1 MKKRLPKMKTN
12 KEAEEL
18 LAEDLSDY
26 IDKENFVATTFE
38 FAPKDKSINL
48 RLSEDLLKAIKS
60 ISKHRGMSYQ
70 KYIREALEKS
80 LKRDAA

>member
-1 MKKRLPKMKTN
+1 MKKRLPKIKTN
-12 KEAEEL
+12 KEAEDL
-18 LAEDLSDY
+18 LGEDLSDY
-26 IDKENFVATTFE
+26 ISKENFVPTTFE

-48 RLSEDLLKAIKS
+48 RLSEDLLKAIKL

-80 LKRDAA
+80 LRREVQ

>member
-1 MKKRLPKMKTN
+1 MTKRLPKMKTD

-18 LAEDLSDY
+18 ISEDISDY
-26 IDKENFVATTFE
+26 ISKDNFVPTTFE

-48 RLSEDLLKAIKS
+48 RLSADLLNTVKAI
-60 ISKHRGMSYQ
+60 SKRRGVSYQ

-80 LKRDAA
+80 LKKDAA